1 MVLSCLRIK
10 PRNKGTG
17 GRMNTDAR
25 LNTIS
30 FLVSTNRLK
39 VEQNNGVFKAARTMI
54 IISNFVGLLGS
65 RQNEPQPTRN
75 SIN

>member
-1 MVLSCLRIK
+1 MVLSCSRIK

-17 GRMNTDAR
+17 GRIKTDAR

-39 VEQNNGVFKAARTMI
+39 IEQNNGVFKAARTMI
-54 IISNFVGLLGS
+54 IISNFVGLPGS
-65 RQNEPQPTRN
+65 RQNEPQSTRN